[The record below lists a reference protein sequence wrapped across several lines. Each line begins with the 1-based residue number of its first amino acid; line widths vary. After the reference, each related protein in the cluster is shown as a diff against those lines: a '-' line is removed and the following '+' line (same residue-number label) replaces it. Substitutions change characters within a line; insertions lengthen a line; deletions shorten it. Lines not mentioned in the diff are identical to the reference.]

1 MNLAFQPK
9 NADQIQAILDD
20 VLATPPEIAAQYR
33 RIIQP

>member
-9 NADQIQAILDD
+9 DAAQIRQILDD